1 VTVLAEAQFNGPGSD
16 PDTNPYLALPRRD
29 LKGSGMMVANS
40 IEWRGVPDSDDDVS
54 IPLLR
59 GVAEVTSESRWSNLD
74 ALYIRFVV
82 LLVRNVATRCT
93 PLSLG
98 HTLALCCC
106 SRDIHVIQVHAQTL
120 EAADNAASNQQV
132 HRPFRDA
139 KQDRDNPVT
148 TGPAGSLLVN

>member
-1 VTVLAEAQFNGPGSD
+1 
-16 PDTNPYLALPRRD
+16 
-29 LKGSGMMVANS
+29 MVANS

-54 IPLLR
+54 IPPLR

-82 LLVRNVATRCT
+82 LLVRNIATRCT

-106 SRDIHVIQVHAQTL
+106 SRDIHEIQVHAQTL
-120 EAADNAASNQQV
+120 GNGRQRRLKPESTPTFPRREAGPRQIPS
-132 HRPFRDA
+132 P
-139 KQDRDNPVT
+139 
-148 TGPAGSLLVN
+148 PAGRIVTRQLKVRVI